1 MLNSLKSEISDFT
14 LHLAVVENMDSP
26 TQNNGILNNVI
37 LRDEVYDYLRQQ
49 IISLAFPPGYR
60 FELSKLEKE
69 LGISRTPL
77 NVALYRLEAEGLVKV
92 RPRSGTFV
100 TPITAANIAEN
111 FDVRQ
116 MLEVSAAPIVL
127 DKATDHELAQLGV
140 IHTQMSNLIDSGD
153 YHAVIGEYI
162 ALDQKFHIQYM
173 SYARNKQLMRV
184 FTRLNTHLQIVRL
197 QQKFD
202 RPSSNNT
209 QEEHAAIVAALPNR
223 DAATLQR
230 AITEHV
236 TKSKERTLA
245 ALKSNDDDE
254 QK

>member
-1 MLNSLKSEISDFT
+1 MNS
-14 LHLAVVENMDSP
+14 SP
-26 TQNNGILNNVI
+26 PTNGILNNVI
-37 LRDEVYDYLRQQ
+37 LRDEVYDYLRKQ

-60 FELSKLEKE
+60 FELNKLEKE

-100 TPITAANIAEN
+100 MPITADNIAEN
-111 FDVRQ
+111 FDIRL

-127 DKATDHELAQLGV
+127 AKATDHELAQLGV
-140 IHTQMSNLIDSGD
+140 IHTQMNNLIDSAD
-153 YHAVIGEYI
+153 YHDVIGEYI
-162 ALDQKFHIQYM
+162 ALDQKLHIQYM

-197 QQKFD
+197 QQKFE
-202 RPSSNNT
+202 RPSSNDT
-209 QEEHAAIVAALPNR
+209 QEEHDAIIAALPNR
-223 DAATLQR
+223 DVTVLQAAI
-230 AITEHV
+230 AEHV

-245 ALKSNDDDE
+245 ALENNQDDE
-254 QK
+254 QNEWRPERRRCRRRTHKI